1 MFYIYFIFYSV
12 VISGTLFWKLE
23 CSSLRAFSTEK
34 REIEE
39 PKECLVQNRISWED
53 HLVWLVVVLGG
64 MNVADQPKNLETNAT
79 AKKICHISFTS
90 KHNLYIEMLRMFL
103 LFGWAYRIMFQE
115 NASPSKNPLIWEL
128 YFEGE
133 VCST

>member
-23 CSSLRAFSTEK
+23 CLSLRAFSTEK
-34 REIEE
+34 GEIEE
-39 PKECLVQNRISWED
+39 PKEWLVKNWISWED
-53 HLVWLVVVLGG
+53 NLLWLVVVLGG
-64 MNVADQPKNLETNAT
+64 MNMADQPKNLETNAT
-79 AKKICHISFTS
+79 AKKKICLISFTS

-115 NASPSKNPLIWEL
+115 NAFAFQKSSDLRVVLWRWGL
-128 YFEGE
+128 
-133 VCST
+133 